1 MTDGAE
7 MSERFEYSVSDSMVV
22 PLRGQLLRLKLL
34 SGEPSVKAV
43 APGKRIRLRAPDGR
57 ERVIR
62 ILDHAIT
69 GGNVSRERLDRT
81 RELDIVIPTDDAA
94 IDGEEIGIGWRV
106 SGPVSD

>member
-1 MTDGAE
+1 MD
-7 MSERFEYSVSDSMVV
+7 ERFEYSVSDSMTI

-34 SGEPSVKAV
+34 SGAPSVKAV
-43 APGKRIRLRAPDGR
+43 AAGVRVRLRTPDGR

-69 GGNVSRERLDRT
+69 GGNVTRQRLDRT
-81 RELDIVIPTDDAA
+81 RELDIVVPNDDAA
-94 IDGEEIGIGWRV
+94 IDGESIGIGWRI